1 MKSVLWRPE
10 MNLPSELT
18 MVQTKPGKL
27 TRNQWLEALADRV
40 QSMVMASE
48 DPALWMRLAAKEMD
62 LPTLEPKAAGQ
73 LLVLHNLALQT
84 AFNLHDL
91 ETWPAVAKNNALEPE
106 ILNDLESWILA
117 AAAVM
122 R

>member
-1 MKSVLWRPE
+1 MKPVLWRPE
-10 MNLPSELT
+10 TSLPSELT
-18 MVQTKPGKL
+18 MVQIKPGKV

-48 DPALWMRLAAKEMD
+48 DPALWMRLAAEEMD

-73 LLVLHNLALQT
+73 LLVMHNLALQT
-84 AFNLHDL
+84 AFNLSDL

-106 ILNDLESWILA
+106 MLNDLESWILA